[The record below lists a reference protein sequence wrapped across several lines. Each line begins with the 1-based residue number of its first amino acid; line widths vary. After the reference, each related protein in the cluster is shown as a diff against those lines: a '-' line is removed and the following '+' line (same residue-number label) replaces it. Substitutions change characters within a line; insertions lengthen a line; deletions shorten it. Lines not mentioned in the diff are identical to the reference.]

1 MDWSIV
7 VPKPEPSEE
16 PLSTVET
23 GHRTLSTSGAT
34 EKYFELGLYDD
45 LEVKG

>member
-1 MDWSIV
+1 MGWSIV
-7 VPKPEPSEE
+7 VPKPEPTEE

-23 GHRTLSTSGAT
+23 GHRPLSTSGAT
-34 EKYFELGLYDD
+34 EKYFELDFSDD